1 MGGIP
6 QELRWKFLVLI
17 PKGITDTR
25 GIGLLETL
33 WKLEE
38 AIINTCL
45 CAILQMHNVPHGF
58 RTGRETGMAIMELN
72 IAQELASIYQD
83 PLFLVFLDLR
93 KAYDTMYRERF
104 LVTLKG

>member
-1 MGGIP
+1 MWRTGGIS
-6 QELRWKFLVLI
+6 QKLVWTVLVLF
-17 PKGITDTR
+17 PKGTTDTR

-38 AIINTCL
+38 AIINTFL

-72 IAQELASIYQD
+72 IAQELTSIDHD
-83 PLFLVFLDLR
+83 PLLLVFLYL
-93 KAYDTMYRERF
+93 
-104 LVTLKG
+104 